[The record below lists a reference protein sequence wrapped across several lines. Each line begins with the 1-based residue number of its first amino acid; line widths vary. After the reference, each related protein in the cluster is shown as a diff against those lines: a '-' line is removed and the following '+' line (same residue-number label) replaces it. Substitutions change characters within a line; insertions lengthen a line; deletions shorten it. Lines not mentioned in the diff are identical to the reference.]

1 MAIDTFSTA
10 AASKSG
16 PTGAGI
22 TLPVRFSHLRAY
34 GKSAAHGL
42 HARTATEEDETY
54 AMERG
59 TAVHAILFKTKRVT
73 GYPGKVRRGK
83 EYEQFVSDNTDAVIL
98 TNTEYIK
105 AQRMAECVMR
115 HKRAMELLQGE
126 SEDTLWFEWMQK
138 RCRAT
143 PDVRGLRHLTELK
156 TSATVDPGPFVW
168 HALRMQYHAQ
178 MAFQMIGCRET
189 AHDTIKD
196 CYIVAIE
203 ASEPHPITILHLTE
217 KSLQQ
222 GDKLCRLWMERL
234 VNSEDSGEWPGYCE
248 ADIEMDTPDESE
260 LEYE

>member
-1 MAIDTFSTA
+1 MIDTSSTA
-10 AASKSG
+10 AVQTSG
-16 PTGAGI
+16 KTGAGI

-34 GKSAAHGL
+34 GRSAAHGL

-73 GYPGKVRRGK
+73 GYPGKVRRGA
-83 EYEQFVSDNTDAVIL
+83 EYEQFEADNPDAVIL
-98 TNTEYIK
+98 TNKEYVK

-115 HKRAMELLQGE
+115 NKAAMKRLEGE
-126 SEDTLWFEWMQK
+126 SEDTLWFEWMGK

-168 HALRMQYHAQ
+168 HATRMQYHAQ
-178 MAFQMIGCRET
+178 MAFQKIGCIQT
-189 AHDTIKD
+189 AHENVQD

-203 ASEPHPITILHLTE
+203 AAEPHPITILHLTE
-217 KSLQQ
+217 RKLAE

-234 VNSEDSGEWPGYCE
+234 VNSEDSGAWPGYCE
-248 ADIEMDTPDESE
+248 SE
-260 LEYE
+260 VEFDSMEDLDLEYE